1 MYGRLYHYAG
11 NNPIRYIDPDGR
23 DINAAIKSLKKSE
36 KLSDDTKS
44 VISVKLVNNLYKAEA
59 KRLSLLERIGVDGA
73 TIGRGQVGK
82 SAYDDVLKNFKNVIS
97 TYEEEVGTKFSGDF
111 KKDMKNTDLEDFI
124 VSAYL
129 SLCIEARQKKGRTS
143 EDAAKFGIGYYHGAS
158 GMIIKAQ
165 STSSDILSFDG
176 TEKALSKGSKNEK
189 DLINYIQ
196 EVLYGE

>member
-1 MYGRLYHYAG
+1 M
-11 NNPIRYIDPDGR
+11 
-23 DINAAIKSLKKSE
+23 
-36 KLSDDTKS
+36 
-44 VISVKLVNNLYKAEA
+44 
-59 KRLSLLERIGVDGA
+59 
-73 TIGRGQVGK
+73 
-82 SAYDDVLKNFKNVIS
+82 
-97 TYEEEVGTKFSGDF
+97 
-111 KKDMKNTDLEDFI
+111 
-124 VSAYL
+124 
-129 SLCIEARQKKGRTS
+129 CIEARQKKGRTS